1 MALRLHLPRHTDPQR
16 TDPQR
21 TDPQRTDEEP
31 RGLGARVFAV
41 QRIGAIVLA
50 LFLLVFGI
58 LGLASGQQFFSTVG
72 RPVLGLTSNGL
83 LSTLSIIVAL
93 VLLAAAARGPRIAS
107 TVMIV
112 LGSLFFLSG
121 TVNLFVLQTNLN
133 LLAFQLS
140 NVVFSFVVGIL
151 LLLIGAYGR
160 ISGNLPADSPYAH
173 PQPDTEDH
181 LDDFPS
187 TPEEFAAEQA
197 MRDAE
202 VAVTLRQATPEQY
215 RRVRA
220 MAPMH
225 TPAQRRRVWMDLDGQ
240 DRGDAAGRAAAAD
253 RSSDADRSSA
263 PGIPAPARETPA
275 PVRDDD
281 HAGTPGS
288 PSLVERVRNSFR
300 RRFEPPRA

>member
-1 MALRLHLPRHTDPQR
+1 MALRLHLPH
-16 TDPQR
+16 R

-41 QRIGAIVLA
+41 QRTGAVVLA

-72 RPVLGLTSNGL
+72 RPVLGLSSNGL
-83 LSTLSIIVAL
+83 LSTLSIVVAL

-133 LLAFQLS
+133 LLAFELS

-173 PQPDTEDH
+173 SRPDTEDH

-225 TPAQRRRVWMDLDGQ
+225 TPAQRRRVWMDLEAQ
-240 DRGDAAGRAAAAD
+240 DRRDAAAPAAAAD
-253 RSSDADRSSA
+253 RPSAPDRSSEL
-263 PGIPAPARETPA
+263 GTP
-275 PVRDDD
+275 VTTRDDD
-281 HAGTPGS
+281 HAGTPGDH
-288 PSLVERVRNSFR
+288 SLVERVRNSLR
-300 RRFEPPRA
+300 RRVEPPRP